1 MTISFDLLTANVL
14 ELSLNQ
20 TGREARALWDIQENN
35 CDFVLKVLTRYSPPS
50 SYFVSCKGLIL
61 HIRLRQ

>member
-20 TGREARALWDIQENN
+20 TACMALFYNFADR
-35 CDFVLKVLTRYSPPS
+35 V
-50 SYFVSCKGLIL
+50 
-61 HIRLRQ
+61 IRVVHAVVVIYDTISHQLEVGVGVGGGTCSL